1 MASRKHTLV
10 LWIVVV
16 VVIAACEI
24 GIFNLPHWRTVGAP
38 AVESGTPVI
47 GSGLTDNGDGTYT
60 VTDADKATID
70 IPIRSTSGGAAE
82 LRSVRLV
89 PAGTRWSYA
98 TAAFKTA
105 SGGAVDSSADAAS
118 DAGAASGSDAA
129 SSTDTDSLSWRDLGQ
144 GVWTDAKTLT
154 YTKIP
159 STQYV
164 LAGQKSDDNRYSTW
178 LRIDYGSQ
186 SAGAVVSLA
195 SYELNP
201 TVPFMVSLPRLVIML
216 ALAAFVICLRPGSA
230 LWRRRLDIDSRGH
243 RIAIGAFIVLQS
255 AALLAISQMTG
266 GSHVSLA
273 TAFNPSFHHWT
284 DPAQYQRLADA
295 LLHGRLWLDLP
306 VDNTLQTM
314 QNPYDFGAR
323 VSRNA
328 STGAVYFWDHAYY
341 QGHYYCYFGVLPA
354 LLLFAPYEA
363 ITGGWLP
370 TWAASWALAVAF
382 TVFGTLFVM
391 SFIRRFFPN
400 ASQAMA
406 WLCLFTAMAATS
418 MWYYVFDPSF
428 YGVPVLMAMVVASA
442 GLYFWIRARRDAAS
456 GRWAFAM
463 PHDAPADG
471 SPATCVA
478 DSSDAPAASAPASAP
493 AATKL
498 SAWRMVLGTA
508 LMAMTVGCRPQ
519 FAAMILLAVPLF
531 WDEIRHTRQLV
542 SRTSWRLTLAV
553 ALAALAVLVP
563 LGAYN
568 VARFGSP
575 ADFGQDYN
583 LTSYDLTSQRPSV
596 FLLPAELF
604 LELFQPVSL
613 LGQFPFVQTTSTAIA
628 APQEPSLGG
637 LLALVP
643 MLAIVLLMWMARRPL
658 RRHRAWGMALW
669 CVGLGTVVMLTDTL
683 IGGINNRYYGDFS
696 MLLALAAILVALAL
710 EESLRPEGRQDDAAS
725 GCSTIPARVMALA
738 AAAAVLF
745 AAFMIGMGFF
755 ATGRYEALAS
765 TNPVLYSWV
774 GSWFSGLTM

>member
-10 LWIVVV
+10 LWIVAVV
-16 VVIAACEI
+16 LIAACEI

-47 GSGLTDNGDGTYT
+47 GSGLTDDGDGTYT

-70 IPIRSTSGGAAE
+70 IPIRSASGGAAE

-89 PAGTRWSYA
+89 PAGSGWSYS
-98 TAAFKTA
+98 TASFKTA
-105 SGGAVDSSADAAS
+105 YGGADDST
-118 DAGAASGSDAA
+118 
-129 SSTDTDSLSWRDLGQ
+129 TDTDSLTWRDLGQ
-144 GVWTDAKTLT
+144 GVWTDARTLT

-216 ALAAFVICLRPGSA
+216 AIAAFVICLRPGSA

-428 YGVPVLMAMVVASA
+428 YGVPVLMAMAVASA

-456 GRWAFAM
+456 GRWAFATA
-463 PHDAPADG
+463 HDAPD
-471 SPATCVA
+471 A
-478 DSSDAPAASAPASAP
+478 DSPETPACASC

-519 FAAMILLAVPLF
+519 FAAMILLAIPLF

-575 ADFGQDYN
+575 FDFGQDYN

-643 MLAIVLLMWMARRPL
+643 MLAVVLLMWMARRPL

-669 CVGLGTVVMLTDTL
+669 CVGLGIAVMLTDTL

-696 MLLALAAILVALAL
+696 MPLALAAILVALAL
-710 EESLRPEGRQDDAAS
+710 EESLRPVGQQDDAAS
-725 GCSTIPARVMALA
+725 GCATIPARVMALA